1 MSPCMSPPSPWGDPA
16 VRLRAASSGGWR
28 QGLGAGFFLGG
39 SPGFRGGLW
48 AFGRVSRIF
57 KGSQG
62 FWGGLRAG
70 GARRCP
76 PGAVSRSGG
85 QPRRA
90 PRLWPGVLWCGKPAW
105 GWDPLQAAVC
115 ISLLGVGPAAS
126 RHHPGEAPPPHI
138 PPPPRPRPTRG
149 STAFLPALRLRD
161 PGLPPATASV
171 GICSNRAKNNPHR
184 ARVPKGSSAWSVK
197 GLRLTVPVLSAPQP
211 APRPAAP
218 LLASPSAEEGPS
230 HPASSF
236 PRHPT

>member
-1 MSPCMSPPSPWGDPA
+1 M
-16 VRLRAASSGGWR
+16 
-28 QGLGAGFFLGG
+28 GG
-39 SPGFRGGLW
+39 SPGRWCPALPTRCRVPLWWAAPQSPPLVAGHFVVWKASLGL
-48 AFGRVSRIF
+48 GSSPSRCLHF
-57 KGSQG
+57 
-62 FWGGLRAG
+62 
-70 GARRCP
+70 
-76 PGAVSRSGG
+76 
-85 QPRRA
+85 
-90 PRLWPGVLWCGKPAW
+90 PAW
-105 GWDPLQAAVC
+105 RGAGS
-115 ISLLGVGPAAS
+115 IPAS
-126 RHHPGEAPPPHI
+126 PWGSPPPHI

-149 STAFLPALRLRD
+149 SAAFLPALCLRD
-161 PGLPPATASV
+161 PGLPPATTSV